1 MSDLRLDEA
10 QRRHD
15 GRNVDPELGLLRG
28 EGSQQRVEQIDAP
41 VPSALARGELPV
53 RAGQGEPT
61 PTYYGQPAVKE
72 PVWIWSVPLYLYV
85 GGLAGAASLLG
96 VAAQLCGRGRLDGLA
111 KRCHWVGAVGDAVS
125 GGLLIHDLG
134 RPERFL
140 NMLRVF
146 RPKSPMSMGSWSL
159 AGSGAANSA
168 AVVLSHGRGFL
179 GWAGR
184 AAGVVGGLL
193 GMPLAGYTAVLL
205 CNSAVPLWQHTHRTL
220 PLLFMSSSVASC
232 GAFLE
237 LLPLHRH
244 ERRVVRVF
252 WLSGTAAALAAT
264 VAVERDAS
272 RSEPVARPLRTG
284 ASGALWKAFKVC
296 TVAGL
301 GLALWPGRQ
310 RWKTVAASA
319 LTTVGAL
326 AMRFAFFHG
335 GKASAR
341 DPQATFRSQRD
352 GLGAAEVGPASQ
364 VLRDSR
370 PDRFPLPVL
379 R

>member
-1 MSDLRLDEA
+1 VSDTHLDEL
-10 QRRHD
+10 QRRAD

-28 EGSQQRVEQIDAP
+28 EGSQQRVEQIDVP
-41 VPSALARGELPV
+41 VPAALARGELFARGTP
-53 RAGQGEPT
+53 GEPT
-61 PTYYGQPAVKE
+61 PTYYGQPVVKE
-72 PVWIWSVPLYLYV
+72 PVWIWSIPLYFYV

-111 KRCHWVGAVGDAVS
+111 RRCHWVGAVGDAVS
-125 GGLLIHDLG
+125 GALLVHDLG
-134 RPERFL
+134 RPSRFL

-146 RPKSPMSMGSWSL
+146 RPTSPMSMGSWIL
-159 AGSGAANSA
+159 AGSGAANGA
-168 AVVLSHGRGFL
+168 GVLLGHMRGVLGRVGQV
-179 GWAGR
+179 GS
-184 AAGVVGGLL
+184 VVGGLL

-205 CNSAVPLWQHTHRTL
+205 NNSSVPLWQHTHRTL
-220 PLLFMSSSVASC
+220 PLLFMSSAVATC
-232 GAFLE
+232 GAFFE
-237 LLPLHRH
+237 VLPLRPH

-252 WLSGTAAALAAT
+252 GLGGTVAALMAT
-264 VAVERDAS
+264 AAVEREAS
-272 RSEPVARPLRTG
+272 RSAPVANPLQAG

-296 TVAGL
+296 TAAGL

-319 LTTVGAL
+319 LTTAGAL
-326 AMRFAFFHG
+326 AMRFAFFYA
-335 GKASAR
+335 GKSSAR